1 MAGWFEG
8 ILINKSIYRNFGS
21 MAVFRFHL
29 DYVNLLIS
37 QLFTTML
44 HSLLSGGFAKF
55 DVITAFRQWSIIEGF
70 FRQS

>member
-1 MAGWFEG
+1 MEGWFEG

-44 HSLLSGGFAKF
+44 QSLFFGGTAILVVIF
-55 DVITAFRQWSIIEGF
+55 DLQRGGKLKT
-70 FRQS
+70 

>member
-1 MAGWFEG
+1 MEGWFEG

-44 HSLLSGGFAKF
+44 HNH
-55 DVITAFRQWSIIEGF
+55 Q
-70 FRQS
+70 

>member
-1 MAGWFEG
+1 MTGWLEG

-44 HSLLSGGFAKF
+44 QSHHLRGAAGN
-55 DVITAFRQWSIIEGF
+55 DVITYISAEFEL
-70 FRQS
+70 